1 MIYREELST
10 PNDPY
15 ARQLEIFP
23 RLSPEM
29 MARVIAYGSEES
41 IAKGCWLFERGE
53 RNVDFFVVLEGE
65 LEILSVNRKGQSIVV
80 TTVPERQFTGELDLL
95 NDRVS
100 LVNSR
105 AGVDS
110 KVLRITRANFRRLIS
125 CEPDIG
131 EVVIKAYILRRAG
144 LIEHGQGGVVL
155 IGPTH
160 AGDTLRIKRFLVQ
173 NGYPHH
179 LIDTEQ
185 HDQEADRAPWLDLA
199 KGMLPAIIL
208 PDRRVMH
215 APSNA
220 ALADALGIAESLDP
234 ASVYDVAVVGAGAAG
249 LAAAVYAASEG
260 LSTIV
265 IEGSAPGGQAGT
277 SSKIENYLGFPTGI
291 SGQVLANRAQ
301 LQAQKFGARLAVSR
315 AVTSLDCTQKPYC
328 LHLQDGQI
336 VTAKAIVI
344 ATGARYRKLSLQNHT
359 RFENQGIY
367 YAATAMEAPL
377 CADQEVAVV
386 GGGNS
391 AGQAAVFLARTV
403 SHLHL
408 LVRGASLAAT
418 MSDYL
423 IQRITSSPK
432 ITVHLQTEITSLD
445 GDPYLRSVQWTDRT
459 TGRSETHAIA
469 SVFVMTGAE
478 PNTEWLGGCLE
489 LDKKGFIRTGMET
502 SEGREQSAYGTALPG
517 VFAVGD
523 VRSGSVKRVA
533 SAVGE
538 GSVVVAAIHQY
549 IAALTEDWR

>member
-1 MIYREELST
+1 VIFSEE
-10 PNDPY
+10 PPDRNDPY

-29 MARVIAYGSEES
+29 VARALMYGSEES
-41 IAKGCWLFERGE
+41 IAKGSWLFERGE

-65 LEILSVNRKGQSIVV
+65 LEILSTNRKGQTIVLTPV
-80 TTVPERQFTGELDLL
+80 TERQFTGELDLL
-95 NDRVS
+95 NARAN
-100 LVNSR
+100 LVNAR
-105 AGVDS
+105 AGVNS
-110 KVLRITRANFRRLIS
+110 KMLRITRANFRRLIV

-131 EVVIKAYILRRAG
+131 EVIMKAYILRRGG
-144 LIEHGQGGVVL
+144 LIQHGQGGVVL

-160 AGDTLRIKRFLVQ
+160 AGDTLRIQRFLVQ

-179 LIDTEQ
+179 LIDTDQ
-185 HDQEADRAPWLDLA
+185 HDLESDQAPWLDLA

-208 PDRRVMH
+208 PDQTVMH

-220 ALADALGIAESLDP
+220 ALADALGISESLDP
-234 ASVYDVAVVGAGAAG
+234 AVVHDVAIVGAGPAG

-260 LSTIV
+260 LSTVV

-291 SGQVLANRAQ
+291 SGQLLASRAQ
-301 LQAQKFGARLAVSR
+301 LQAQRFGARLAVSR
-315 AVTSLDCTQKPYC
+315 AVASLDCNQSPYR
-328 LHLQDGQI
+328 LLLQDQQV
-336 VTAKAIVI
+336 VTAKTIVI
-344 ATGARYRKLSLQNHT
+344 ATGARYRKLTLPDYS
-359 RFENQGIY
+359 RFDNQGIY
-367 YAATAMEAPL
+367 YAATAMEAAL
-377 CADQEVAVV
+377 CTDQEAVVV

-423 IQRITSSPK
+423 IQRITSSAK
-432 ITVHLQTEITSLD
+432 ITVHLRTEITALH
-445 GDPYLRSVQWTDRT
+445 GDVYLRSVEWTDRAA
-459 TGRSETHAIA
+459 GQSEIHSIG

-478 PNTEWLGGCLE
+478 PNTEWLRGCVD
-489 LDKKGFIRTGMET
+489 LDDKGFVRTGADA
-502 SEGREQSAYGTALPG
+502 SAGKQKSAYATALPG
-517 VFAVGD
+517 IFAVGD

-538 GSVVVAAIHQY
+538 GSVVVAAIHEY
-549 IAALTEDWR
+549 IASCGTN